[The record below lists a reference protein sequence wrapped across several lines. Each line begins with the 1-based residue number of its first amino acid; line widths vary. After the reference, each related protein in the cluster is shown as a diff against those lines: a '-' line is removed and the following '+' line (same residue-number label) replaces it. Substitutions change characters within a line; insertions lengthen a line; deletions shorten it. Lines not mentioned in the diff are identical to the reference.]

1 MDGIILLN
9 KKNIIYNPKERTKKN
24 RKEKIECPCGG
35 RYTKANKA
43 VHIKSGIHTSYLSK
57 LNNSK

>member
-9 KKNIIYNPKERTKKN
+9 KNTIIYKKKQKTSVSRKERF
-24 RKEKIECPCGG
+24 ECICGG

-43 VHIKSGIHTSYLSK
+43 VHVKSGIHTNYTK
-57 LNNSK
+57 TKK